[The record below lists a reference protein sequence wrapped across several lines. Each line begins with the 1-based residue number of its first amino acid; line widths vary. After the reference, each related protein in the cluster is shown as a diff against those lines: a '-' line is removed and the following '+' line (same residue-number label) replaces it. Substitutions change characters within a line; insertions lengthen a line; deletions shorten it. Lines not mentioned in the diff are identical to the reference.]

1 MSCAKESIA
10 KGIAIDPLRAPAT
23 GKRLAY
29 LLLALAGVQH
39 PGSRLPG
46 WLVAQVLGV
55 ATGQFDHPVA
65 VLVLMKTE
73 NAAVAH
79 GIPFVWVTFAFGRGL
94 GYTYGSIFFCK
105 RSRPM
110 LIAANKA
117 VSIDYTLTNDAGEVI
132 DSSAGGAPL
141 VYLHGAGNIIPGL
154 EKALEGKKA
163 GEELNVAIEPEDA
176 YGEYLAELV
185 STLNRS
191 MFEGVDELEVGMQF
205 HASAPD
211 GQMQIVTIR
220 DLDGDDVTVDGNHP
234 LAGQRLTFQVKVVD
248 VRDAS
253 EEEIAHRH
261 IHGEGGHH
269 H

>member
-1 MSCAKESIA
+1 
-10 KGIAIDPLRAPAT
+10 
-23 GKRLAY
+23 
-29 LLLALAGVQH
+29 
-39 PGSRLPG
+39 
-46 WLVAQVLGV
+46 
-55 ATGQFDHPVA
+55 
-65 VLVLMKTE
+65 
-73 NAAVAH
+73 
-79 GIPFVWVTFAFGRGL
+79 
-94 GYTYGSIFFCK
+94 
-105 RSRPM
+105 M

-117 VSIDYTLTNDAGEVI
+117 VSIDYTLTNDAGETI

-141 VYLHGAGNIIPGL
+141 VYLQGAGNIIPGL
-154 EKALEGKKA
+154 EKALEGKQA
-163 GEELNVAIEPEDA
+163 GDELTVSIEPEDA

-191 MFEGVDELEVGMQF
+191 LFEGVDELEVGMQF
-205 HASAPD
+205 HASAPG

-220 DLDGDDVTVDGNHP
+220 DVDGDDVTVDGNHP
-234 LAGQRLTFQVKVVD
+234 LAGQRLNFQVKVVN